1 MKANQITAIGVS
13 IIALGVII
21 AGGIYVNKEREQKII
36 NTERQKEQETRNI
49 YYTCMLGSDETLYG
63 ELYQMQR
70 QNGNFSGARETL
82 ESCLKSYGITEP
94 DQYYI
99 NQFQF

>member
-49 YYTCMLGSDETLYG
+49 YYTCMTDLDGTLTG
-63 ELYQMQR
+63 RLYQMQR

-82 ESCLKSYGITEP
+82 ERCLKSYGITEP